1 MWKYS
6 KAADWDQ
13 DNTILIQPI
22 LCNYT
27 KFLVNSAKRVQ
38 LAFKTF
44 SKNGKAVVSKG
55 GLSGRMN

>member
-1 MWKYS
+1 MWKYN

-13 DNTILIQPI
+13 GNTILMQPI

-27 KFLVNSAKRVQ
+27 IFLVNSAKRVQ

-44 SKNGKAVVSKG
+44 SENGKVVISKG
-55 GLSGRMN
+55 GLSRRMI